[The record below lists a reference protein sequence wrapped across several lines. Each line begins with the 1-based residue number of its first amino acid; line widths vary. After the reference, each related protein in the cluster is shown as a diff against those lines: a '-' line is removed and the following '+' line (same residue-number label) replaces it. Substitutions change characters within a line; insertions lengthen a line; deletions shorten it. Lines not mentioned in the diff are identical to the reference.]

1 MTSRTG
7 SATDA
12 VSMLNG
18 FRPGIAVA
26 TGIGLLGLL
35 VSVSGWVSERREVAT
50 AEPVPDGTVD
60 EVPLAA

>member
-1 MTSRTG
+1 
-7 SATDA
+7 
-12 VSMLNG
+12 MLNG

-35 VSVSGWVSERREVAT
+35 VSVTGWVSERRQSAA
-50 AEPVPDGTVD
+50 AELLPDGTVD